1 MQRINNAFVQYLRS
15 NSFKNYR
22 SPTVS
27 VSVLYHRLN
36 RCFSQAVKNYPS
48 PNGISDK
55 KRFNVEDLIQ
65 YVNTGKV
72 FYLKQLINVYPTIEF
87 DKLNSEQAKL
97 LLELCGSSVVD
108 SSCDQRNALCQKLY
122 EDMTQVNKVTIDVL
136 NRYIKT
142 CTENKHLVPCE
153 ELLGKWSSDVDTYK
167 LLFENASEVGA
178 MSDMFKILE
187 LMKQQNIGLDG
198 DIVKH
203 LVLGHVIQGGL
214 KSAHTVLSTLRSAQI
229 FENNDV
235 KLAIFKGLIRRGN
248 YMEFKKA
255 VEIYPIQLTGDQL
268 LSFIEE
274 MGLNGLESW
283 LAEIKGFYSHVP
295 ISRTFQIDVERLC
308 IHLIHMDQPV
318 AAMNI
323 YAQFVGLRPNVSFG
337 WSLLKEMLHSE
348 IDIATIISLAK
359 NISEKEMNPCIMES
373 LSELAL
379 KFKYEKQAWALLK
392 NLDFVRPHYFWPL
405 LVENGRTNG
414 EIGIFSTLTRIKEFN
429 VNLDADTLE
438 FYVLPN
444 CDLSNC
450 KLLLL
455 KLENVGFTVHQ
466 ILSPLLVVL
475 LKQNETKMAAELC
488 SLYNVNISREGF
500 LRLLA
505 KSWSSTKDSSSV
517 LVLLARYCESNQ
529 VEQDLVGSFLIQI
542 VKLGMTTA
550 YFSHYLALMKLIRK
564 QRLKVTNQ
572 SAYTL
577 QDICKPFIT
586 TTVQKEFDSIIAS
599 LVDLAL
605 NLPDSSSII
614 HPKNMNLDELECH
627 LIELREKNMEIRGVL
642 RKLIQLH
649 AGNGKVQRVKEL
661 RELFRQSG
669 YSESAGMKSAIMHSY
684 IVGEQLDEAINL
696 YDELKLSHPDFKL
709 DNYKIIDL
717 VKLLVENN
725 RFNEGVSIINEQSS
739 KSKQAGNIQAIQRN
753 CRALLKACKT
763 EEQVEEMFAL
773 LMKNGLCVACNVT
786 LGPLIEI
793 CLKTGQTG
801 KAVERYI
808 ELSQKYK
815 CTPFQLEILKAVSKE
830 QNSAVLDRLL
840 KATEAVHGSAAAQL
854 GLIAALAEN
863 GQQNALRNALL
874 NMTRPIDRLLEKRC
888 ARWAEERK
896 LEPLQCLANASSRLK
911 HSYVDIDVIHNSIID
926 IYDINN
932 DCDGALAFF
941 DSVSDEKSSQL
952 AKRVEEMRNKSRA
965 KI

>member
-203 LVLGHVIQGGL
+203 LVLGH
-214 KSAHTVLSTLRSAQI
+214 SAHTVLSTLRSAQI

-414 EIGIFSTLTRIKEFN
+414 EIG
-429 VNLDADTLE
+429 
-438 FYVLPN
+438 
-444 CDLSNC
+444 
-450 KLLLL
+450 
-455 KLENVGFTVHQ
+455 
-466 ILSPLLVVL
+466 
-475 LKQNETKMAAELC
+475 

>member
-22 SPTVS
+22 SPIVS

-348 IDIATIISLAK
+348 I
-359 NISEKEMNPCIMES
+359 
-373 LSELAL
+373 
-379 KFKYEKQAWALLK
+379 
-392 NLDFVRPHYFWPL
+392 
-405 LVENGRTNG
+405 
-414 EIGIFSTLTRIKEFN
+414 
-429 VNLDADTLE
+429 
-438 FYVLPN
+438 
-444 CDLSNC
+444 
-450 KLLLL
+450 
-455 KLENVGFTVHQ
+455 
-466 ILSPLLVVL
+466 
-475 LKQNETKMAAELC
+475 
-488 SLYNVNISREGF
+488 
-500 LRLLA
+500 
-505 KSWSSTKDSSSV
+505 
-517 LVLLARYCESNQ
+517 
-529 VEQDLVGSFLIQI
+529 
-542 VKLGMTTA
+542 
-550 YFSHYLALMKLIRK
+550 LIRK
-564 QRLKVTNQ
+564 QRLKVANQ

-649 AGNGKVQRVKEL
+649 AGNGNVQRLKEL

-669 YSESAGMKSAIMHSY
+669 YTESAGMKSAIMHSY

-709 DNYKIIDL
+709 DNNKIIDL

-725 RFNEGVSIINEQSS
+725 RFSEGVSIINEQSS